1 MPSEHGKFIVLYGIN
16 NLGKSTQAQALV
28 KRLIAADKPAV
39 YLKYPVYELE
49 PTGPNI
55 NRVLRS
61 EQKQQLTEIDFQA
74 LYAQNRRDYQPTLE
88 QTLAAGT
95 TVVAEDYTGTGIAWG
110 LAKGAAL
117 EALEAQNADLRKE
130 DVTIWLDGQRFL
142 DGREVTHLHESN
154 DALVERCRQTHAQL
168 AQRYGWLRVDAN
180 QPIAHVADAIWQ
192 IL

>member
-95 TVVAEDYTGTGIAWG
+95 TVVAEDYTVSLDEPAW
-110 LAKGAAL
+110 AIVHVSRQSWKKKL
-117 EALEAQNADLRKE
+117 ER
-130 DVTIWLDGQRFL
+130 
-142 DGREVTHLHESN
+142 
-154 DALVERCRQTHAQL
+154 
-168 AQRYGWLRVDAN
+168 
-180 QPIAHVADAIWQ
+180 
-192 IL
+192 